1 MKPPL
6 ALVSVL
12 VAAGLALPGGVALG
26 QQPPAAV
33 PVLETRS
40 PVTAPPGPYDELL
53 LVVDLAPGTAFP
65 DHAHGGPV
73 FVSVVEG
80 TLWERSGGRETTLRA
95 GETLYEETGRVHEAV
110 NPGPGPTRLL
120 LTVLLPKGAVLTT
133 DVRTGGPQDLPAG
146 ATVAAQA
153 VLEDLQP
160 GAPLD
165 VVQQVTDLPAA
176 GAIAP
181 HTHPGP
187 NLSVL
192 LQGQVVLDMQ
202 GTARAYRA
210 GDDWVEPAGVV
221 HGGANTG
228 PTTARLLG
236 SALVP
241 RGAPVAT
248 PAPGRPQLP
257 RTGHPPAAA
266 APAALI
272 GIGLVLGGFV
282 HRLRRRSRRP

>member
-1 MKPPL
+1 M
-6 ALVSVL
+6 
-12 VAAGLALPGGVALG
+12 
-26 QQPPAAV
+26 
-33 PVLETRS
+33 
-40 PVTAPPGPYDELL
+40 
-53 LVVDLAPGTAFP
+53 VDLAPGTAFP

-120 LTVLLPKGAVLTT
+120 LTVLLPKGAGLTT
-133 DVRTGGPQDLPAG
+133 DVRTGAPQDLPAG

-153 VLEDLQP
+153 VLENLQP

-165 VVQQVTDLPAA
+165 VVQRVTDLPVG

-187 NLSVL
+187 NLNVL
-192 LQGQVVLDMQ
+192 LQGQVVLNMQ
-202 GTARAYRA
+202 GTAQDYRA
-210 GDDWVEPAGVV
+210 GDGWVEPAGVV

-228 PTTARLLG
+228 PTTVRLG
-236 SALVP
+236 GECP
-241 RGAPVAT
+241 GAA
-248 PAPGRPQLP
+248 GRAG
-257 RTGHPPAAA
+257 RDAGAGA
-266 APAALI
+266 APAPQDRPPAR
-272 GIGLVLGGFV
+272 LGRPRCAHGHRARAGRFV
-282 HRLRRRSRRP
+282 HRLRCWPRRP